1 MAEIKIEEN
10 LYSYESNK
18 NKKYDYK
25 TYLKKLLDII
35 NDKQYDYD
43 ENKDLFEQAF
53 KKAIMLGPERNRKEI
68 ERKILMLYMINNNII
83 RKLKN
88 IIANNDEEDN
98 DEEDNDEEDNDEEDN
113 DGEDNYGED
122 NYGKDNYGKGILYND
137 ERYKFKT
144 PLEDLRN
151 DPYYDTLPE
160 IFKNFFNGGSRR
172 NKAKPKAKPKHED
185 MTMKDIKEMC
195 KANQIKLSKVVD
207 NKRVVFKKKELITK
221 LKRKKIL

>member
-98 DEEDNDEEDNDEEDN
+98 DEEDNDEEDND
-113 DGEDNYGED
+113 
-122 NYGKDNYGKGILYND
+122 GKCILYND
-137 ERYKFKT
+137 ESYKFKT

-195 KANQIKLSKVVD
+195 KTNQIKLSKVVD

-221 LKRKKIL
+221 LKRKKLL